1 MPTVSIPP
9 VEEAR
14 KAFRRLGYEV
24 TGEGPALR
32 AQRKWRTVEVRVVS
46 ATDAAETRQ
55 LLADGGRTPA
65 DTELR
70 CFVTWRES
78 APSLC
83 SRLSDSNLE
92 YQWAVVGVDEAGNHE
107 VLRSP
112 SPGPN
117 ACA

>member
-14 KAFRRLGYEV
+14 RAFRRLGYEV
-24 TGEGPALR
+24 TGDGPALR
-32 AQRKWRTVEVRVVS
+32 AQRKWRTVEVRVLS
-46 ATDAAETRQ
+46 ATEASETRQ
-55 LLADGGRTPA
+55 LVADGGRT

-78 APSLC
+78 ASSLC
-83 SRLSDSNLE
+83 TRLSERNLG
-92 YQWAVVGVDEAGNHE
+92 YQWAVIGVDESGDHE
-107 VLRSP
+107 VFRSP